1 MSETDVKR
9 AAIEKFVREG
19 LGCTCPDEVFHSLRV
34 EQNPA
39 TFSDLHKGYLLAIGG
54 KLLVYL
60 VETNDWA
67 SVAANLEQIIR
78 LGREKRDAGEFNRFR
93 LVVST
98 PDIHSARPILM
109 RKFDALN
116 ELDEKLHLHV
126 IAPDQLPEL
135 RSE

>member
-1 MSETDVKR
+1 MSETDVNR

-19 LGCTCPDEVFHSLRV
+19 LGCTCPDEVFQSISV
-34 EQNPA
+34 EQNPTA
-39 TFSDLHKGYLLAIGG
+39 FADLHKGHLLAIGG

-60 VETNDWA
+60 VETDDWA
-67 SVAANLEQIIR
+67 SVAVNLEQIIR
-78 LGREKRDAGEFNRFR
+78 RGREKRDDGGFNRFR

-98 PDIHSARPILM
+98 PEIQPARQILM

-135 RSE
+135 

>member
-1 MSETDVKR
+1 MSGSEIDR
-9 AAIEKFVREG
+9 AVIEKFVREE
-19 LGCTCPDEVFHSLRV
+19 LGCTCPDEVFASIYL
-34 EQNPA
+34 EKNPA
-39 TFSDLHKGYLLAIGG
+39 AFSDLLKGYLLEIGG

-60 VETNDWA
+60 VETDDLA
-67 SVAANLEQIIR
+67 LVVTNLEQVFKR
-78 LGREKRDAGEFNRFR
+78 GREKRDADGFNRFR

-116 ELDEKLHLHV
+116 ELDEKLHLHF

-135 RSE
+135 